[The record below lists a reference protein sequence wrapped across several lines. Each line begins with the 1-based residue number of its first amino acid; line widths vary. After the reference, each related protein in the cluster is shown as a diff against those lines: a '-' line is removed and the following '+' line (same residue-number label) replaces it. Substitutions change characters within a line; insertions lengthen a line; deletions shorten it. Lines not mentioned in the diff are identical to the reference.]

1 MDQLRAVRVFLK
13 VVAEG
18 SFAGAA
24 RALDL
29 APAVVTRVVAE
40 LEAHL
45 GTRLLQ
51 RTTRRI
57 ALTDAGAAYRERV
70 QRIVAEFD
78 DADAEA
84 GQSTLRPGGTL
95 RVLCPPAFAAHQ
107 LAAMLPRFR
116 ERFPQLG
123 VELTASGAVE
133 AADENFDVSI
143 VSVGAQPMTGDF
155 VVCPRARGLSSTSW
169 WKPSAARSA
178 TRGWIHRS
186 ADRAEEAGRFAL
198 GERVERLGTFT
209 YRLRAAPQGRLRPGE
224 AKHLRVNAALDSEVP
239 RIGFGDWLSDVRS
252 WQAPS
257 FSQLASSE
265 RVKRSR
271 GKRAAL
277 GPDAMR
283 ACRRIPPR
291 DIVHATVHSPPSTV
305 VAVST
310 SHAVRQLRMGRL
322 PFGRGR
328 GTHTS
333 GQVPTLSAGG
343 FVRGAAAGQASDL
356 RGR

>member
-198 GERVERLGTFT
+198 GERVERLGRSPTGSEPPA
-209 YRLRAAPQGRLRPGE
+209 RPAPSRRG
-224 AKHLRVNAALDSEVP
+224 
-239 RIGFGDWLSDVRS
+239 
-252 WQAPS
+252 QAPS
-257 FSQLASSE
+257 RE
-265 RVKRSR
+265 RGPRLGGSTDRIR
-271 GKRAAL
+271 GLVVGRA
-277 GPDAMR
+277 
-283 ACRRIPPR
+283 
-291 DIVHATVHSPPSTV
+291 V
-305 VAVST
+305 VAGVELL
-310 SHAVRQLRMGRL
+310 AD
-322 PFGRGR
+322 
-328 GTHTS
+328 
-333 GQVPTLSAGG
+333 GQ
-343 FVRGAAAGQASDL
+343 Q
-356 RGR
+356 

>member
-123 VELTASGAVE
+123 VELAASGAVE

-143 VSVGAQPMTGDF
+143 VSVGAQPMAGDF
-155 VVCPRARGLSSTSW
+155 VARPL
-169 WKPSAARSA
+169 ARSA
-178 TRGWIHRS
+178 FIVCASPAYLKRRGRPEVPDDLLQHDAVLPAVTALRRELTLFGQGTSKASTPVSIPLPAAALATTHLDTLL
-186 ADRAEEAGRFAL
+186 AAAVAGLGIAGLPSFVAAAAL
-198 GERVERLGTFT
+198 RDGRLERVLPAWRGISLSLHVAMPTRRHVPARTRAFVDFLVEAFGGEERDPWLDPPK
-209 YRLRAAPQGRLRPGE
+209 RRPG
-224 AKHLRVNAALDSEVP
+224 
-239 RIGFGDWLSDVRS
+239 
-252 WQAPS
+252 
-257 FSQLASSE
+257 
-265 RVKRSR
+265 
-271 GKRAAL
+271 
-277 GPDAMR
+277 
-283 ACRRIPPR
+283 
-291 DIVHATVHSPPSTV
+291 
-305 VAVST
+305 
-310 SHAVRQLRMGRL
+310 
-322 PFGRGR
+322 
-328 GTHTS
+328 
-333 GQVPTLSAGG
+333 
-343 FVRGAAAGQASDL
+343 
-356 RGR
+356 